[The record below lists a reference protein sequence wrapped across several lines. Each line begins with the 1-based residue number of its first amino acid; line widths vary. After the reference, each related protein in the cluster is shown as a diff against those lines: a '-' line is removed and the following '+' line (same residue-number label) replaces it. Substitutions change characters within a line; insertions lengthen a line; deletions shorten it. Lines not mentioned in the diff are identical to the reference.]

1 MGENTGATQSPSL
14 VQAPPEKP
22 FLSCFGTQRMP
33 PLQKNRALQ
42 PLCYE
47 HHLKM
52 RLTQVPLQTGSEP
65 AQTLV
70 YACPEPDCF
79 VHYNSSRG
87 YFLVTDNGNGGNG
100 IDRDMVPEVWCSQD
114 GLPMYLAEVLQT
126 QRSFRLWRCPRC
138 NSSRR
143 NNDEL
148 SQAPAA

>member
-1 MGENTGATQSPSL
+1 MEKNTGAMQSAPL

-22 FLSCFGTQRMP
+22 FLGCFGKNRMP
-33 PLQKNRALQ
+33 PVQKNRVLQ

-47 HHLKM
+47 HHLEM
-52 RLTQVPLQTGSEP
+52 RLTQVPLQTGSAP
-65 AQTLV
+65 AQTPV

-87 YFLVTDNGNGGNG
+87 YFMAADRRNG
-100 IDRDMVPEVWCSQD
+100 IGQGMMPEVRCLQD
-114 GLPMYLAEVLQT
+114 GNPMYLAEVRQAE
-126 QRSFRLWRCPRC
+126 RSFRLWRCPRC
-138 NSSRR
+138 NTSRR